1 MPNELDQKKWT
12 KWGIPLIAV
21 LALAVVVIWGMV
33 TGGPRTERE
42 TEVEEK
48 ETTGEE
54 TSEAEKEEP
63 VEKVAGGK
71 TVSEKEESNVKEQ
84 EWFKKGQP
92 ISFANKSWT
101 PKGEEVESADKNMR
115 IVGKFQGF
123 NIYVKE
129 SDKEPYKLIYIKTEA
144 QSKYQPYEIYI
155 PAPGLG

>member
-1 MPNELDQKKWT
+1 MPNGLEKKKWT
-12 KWGIPLIAV
+12 KWRAPFIAV
-21 LALAVVVIWGMV
+21 LALAVVIIWGMI

-42 TEVEEK
+42 AEVKEK

-54 TSEAEKEEP
+54 TSEAEEREP

-84 EWFKKGQP
+84 EWFRKGQP

-101 PKGEEVESADKNMR
+101 PKGKEVELADKDMR
-115 IVGKFQGF
+115 IVGEFQEF

-129 SDKEPYKLIYIKTEA
+129 SDKEPYRLVYIKTEA